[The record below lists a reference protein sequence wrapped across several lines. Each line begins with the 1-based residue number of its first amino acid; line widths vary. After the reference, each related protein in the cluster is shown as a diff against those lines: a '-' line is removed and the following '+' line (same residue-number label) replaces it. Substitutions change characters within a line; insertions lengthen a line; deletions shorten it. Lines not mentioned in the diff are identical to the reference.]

1 MPKVGDTVKI
11 LRMQGK
17 PEYTNK
23 IGKILVID
31 SAGQLHGTWG
41 QIPLIPII
49 DSFKII

>member
-1 MPKVGDTVKI
+1 MPKVGDQI
-11 LRMQGK
+11 QIIHMQGK

-41 QIPLIPII
+41 QFPLIPMI